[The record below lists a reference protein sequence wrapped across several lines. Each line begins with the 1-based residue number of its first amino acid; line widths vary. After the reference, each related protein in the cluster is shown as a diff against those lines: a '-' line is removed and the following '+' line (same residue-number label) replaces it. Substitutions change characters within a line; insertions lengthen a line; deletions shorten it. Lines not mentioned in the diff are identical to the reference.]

1 VRPLALAPDG
11 QGGADVGPAVTL
23 FVERAQAVAPDFRLT
38 DANAA
43 IVLQICRH
51 LDGLPLAIELAAARL
66 RILQPAALLA
76 RLDQRLSFLTG
87 GTRDQP
93 HRLRTMGDAIAWSYD
108 LLSPAEQRLFQR
120 LAVFVSGF
128 TLEAAEWVA
137 GIGSPVSGTGGE
149 TASSVFD
156 CIASLL
162 DHSLITREI
171 GFDGASRFGMLETIR
186 EYGLERLG
194 ASGEEAAVRDAH
206 ARYCLAYA
214 ERYAPEFFRDDDV
227 VLRFDAIAAEH
238 ADILAALAH
247 LAATE
252 LDDEQVRLAALLGP
266 FWFLGSFHSVGRV
279 SLERALAHPAALPA
293 VEALALANL
302 ARLET
307 FQGDHLAAAATL
319 ERAVERATASGDQVA
334 LALARTGQAI
344 LAVFQGDYAAAQE
357 RAAEAEALARS
368 GHDPLAAAFARFVQ
382 ARAIHYGGDLERAE
396 ALYRELLVDPP
407 PRYAETTYR
416 YSLAMIA
423 RTRGAHQEALMLYA
437 ASLPLFLDLGEQ
449 WSVATCLEGVAEA
462 LAGLGRT
469 TAAARVFGAA
479 ASLRLTLAVPMLP
492 ADLADYER
500 TVAAVRADLGVD
512 AFAAAWD
519 AGGALSAAAAVA
531 EATMEAAAALGA
543 VEVIDQPARASD
555 SLSALTTREREVL
568 RLLVLGWSDKEIAAS
583 LSIGRRTVSNHVAT
597 IRDKLAAPSRAAA
610 AALAVRDHLV

>member
-1 VRPLALAPDG
+1 
-11 QGGADVGPAVTL
+11 
-23 FVERAQAVAPDFRLT
+23 
-38 DANAA
+38 
-43 IVLQICRH
+43 
-51 LDGLPLAIELAAARL
+51 
-66 RILQPAALLA
+66 
-76 RLDQRLSFLTG
+76 
-87 GTRDQP
+87 
-93 HRLRTMGDAIAWSYD
+93 
-108 LLSPAEQRLFQR
+108 
-120 LAVFVSGF
+120 
-128 TLEAAEWVA
+128 
-137 GIGSPVSGTGGE
+137 
-149 TASSVFD
+149 
-156 CIASLL
+156 
-162 DHSLITREI
+162 
-171 GFDGASRFGMLETIR
+171 MLETIR

-382 ARAIHYGGDLERAE
+382 ARAIHYGGDLEHAE
-396 ALYRELLVDPP
+396 ALYRELLVDPPP

-423 RTRGAHQEALMLYA
+423 RTRGEHQEALTLYA

-462 LAGLGRT
+462 LAGLGRPA
-469 TAAARVFGAA
+469 AAARVFG
-479 ASLRLTLAVPMLP
+479 T
-492 ADLADYER
+492 
-500 TVAAVRADLGVD
+500 
-512 AFAAAWD
+512 
-519 AGGALSAAAAVA
+519 
-531 EATMEAAAALGA
+531 AAALRATARCPHAPGGPRGLRAHRRRRARGPRGRCLRRGLGRRRGA
-543 VEVIDQPARASD
+543 
-555 SLSALTTREREVL
+555 
-568 RLLVLGWSDKEIAAS
+568 LGGGSRSGRHHGSGRGPGRRQGDRPTHAS
-583 LSIGRRTVSNHVAT
+583 LGQS
-597 IRDKLAAPSRAAA
+597 
-610 AALAVRDHLV
+610 VRVDHAGG